1 MIWMMH
7 LRSIRTEGVD
17 SGEERAQC
25 SGGGGQRSAIRC
37 RPSRPVAVTA
47 ASGPCPA
54 MAAAVLRVKRK
65 RGAEAAEALLLACK
79 RPRTDGEPAP
89 QQQVVR
95 TLFRIAATV
104 GSQDDTLQQHVK
116 EAIFKEKALLALKP
130 SSASAQRAHVNV
142 RASRQAARQEGRY
155 KVIASHRRNCLKSL
169 NDENID
175 QKSDSNTSEAQ
186 EEGGCQ
192 KINGTA
198 STSGKD
204 GIGSAEEIEVFDVVH
219 HEEDKGDSKHKH
231 CTDFGPEGDGLE
243 TIVCNSVKMIR
254 EKLTVSDC
262 GLGLEHRE
270 NMEEYVY
277 DIYYTDGYI
286 IGGGI
291 QDILSVVPYY
301 EEHELISDKLIADE
315 TYEDEDDENEENNWR
330 NDYPDED
337 DWKSEEDMDKEDV

>member
-231 CTDFGPEGDGLE
+231 CTCGETMNDKEAEEG
-243 TIVCNSVKMIR
+243 T
-254 EKLTVSDC
+254 
-262 GLGLEHRE
+262 
-270 NMEEYVY
+270 
-277 DIYYTDGYI
+277 
-286 IGGGI
+286 I
-291 QDILSVVPYY
+291 QDKQTGCCGAKECIAMTWKSGSLL
-301 EEHELISDKLIADE
+301 LIRFWSRRGWLGDNCLQFC
-315 TYEDEDDENEENNWR
+315 EDDQGEINCVRLWTWIRAPGEYGGVR
-330 NDYPDED
+330 L
-337 DWKSEEDMDKEDV
+337 

>member
-231 CTDFGPEGDGLE
+231 CTTKICHQQKLPSAPDCQRKRSKRGSPPESLN
-243 TIVCNSVKMIR
+243 VQCFVSSAPAAFSLNHQQP
-254 EKLTVSDC
+254 KLQMQSGSLGTLSHLGSDSWYRFSQSRDRFQQ
-262 GLGLEHRE
+262 E
-270 NMEEYVY
+270 V
-277 DIYYTDGYI
+277 T
-286 IGGGI
+286 
-291 QDILSVVPYY
+291 
-301 EEHELISDKLIADE
+301 
-315 TYEDEDDENEENNWR
+315 
-330 NDYPDED
+330 
-337 DWKSEEDMDKEDV
+337 